1 MGVSTLGRMGV
12 PILILRLSTVYLP
25 CINRISTVVISGRMG
40 FFDKLVE
47 RNIEFPTRKREKS

>member
-1 MGVSTLGRMGV
+1 MGV

>member
-1 MGVSTLGRMGV
+1 MGV
-12 PILILRLSTVYLP
+12 PILILRISTVYLP
-25 CINRISTVVISGRMG
+25 CINRISTVINSGRMG